1 MNKYYYRVR
10 GLRPVLNPR
19 SKAIIKKTV
28 VATGP
33 DDALAQFSA
42 GHNVRFERYTF
53 QMGAR
58 VS

>member
-10 GLRPVLNPR
+10 AVRPVLNPR
-19 SKAIIKKTV
+19 SKATIKKTV

-33 DDALAQFSA
+33 VDALAQFSA
-42 GHNVRFERYTF
+42 GHTVKFEHYTF
-53 QMGAR
+53 QIGGR

>member
-10 GLRPVLNPR
+10 GFRPVLNPR
-19 SKAIIKKTV
+19 NKTVVKKTV
-28 VATGP
+28 IATGP

-42 GHNVRFERYTF
+42 GHAVKFERYTF